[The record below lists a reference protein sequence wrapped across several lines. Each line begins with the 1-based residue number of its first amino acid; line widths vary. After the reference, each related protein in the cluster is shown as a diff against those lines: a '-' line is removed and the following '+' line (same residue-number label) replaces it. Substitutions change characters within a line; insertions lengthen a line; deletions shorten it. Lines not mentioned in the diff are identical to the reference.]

1 MPHRSGQSAPQR
13 QKSGNDRQGN
23 LSDGRWRVEILL
35 FAGMLAIYQLSRTL
49 VVGDASEAIKNAF
62 SVINLEKA
70 TGFFFEPRVQSALID
85 NLHITKGMNLFY
97 IWAHLPITAAFFI
110 WLYRRRRPA
119 YTFVRNAFFLANLF
133 ALAVFVVFPV
143 APPRMMHNEGF
154 VDTLSLFSGIN
165 LHGGHLS
172 GLFNPF
178 AAVPSMH
185 MGYAL
190 MVGVIVAYL
199 TKHWYV
205 RAIALL
211 YPMLVFITILAT
223 ANHYVFDALAGGAV
237 TCAAFAVMALITRHT
252 STLRAARASS

>member
-1 MPHRSGQSAPQR
+1 MPHRSGHSASPR
-13 QKSGNDRQGN
+13 QHSGTDSQGD

-35 FAGMLAIYQLSRTL
+35 FAGMLVIYQLSRTL
-49 VVGDASEAIKNAF
+49 VVGDATAAVKNAF
-62 SVINLEKA
+62 SVIHLEKA

-97 IWAHLPITAAFFI
+97 IWAHLPITGAFFI
-110 WLYRRRRPA
+110 WLYRRRREA
-119 YTFVRNAFFLANLF
+119 YTFVRNAFFLANLL

-199 TKHWYV
+199 AKHWYV

-211 YPMLVFITILAT
+211 YPALVFITIVAT

-237 TCAAFAVMALITRHT
+237 TCTAFAITAVATRSASARRALR
-252 STLRAARASS
+252 SAN

>member
-1 MPHRSGQSAPQR
+1 MPLRSGHSAPPR
-13 QKSGNDRQGN
+13 QHGTTDRQRN

-49 VVGDASEAIKNAF
+49 VVGDATEAVKNAF

-85 NLHITKGMNLFY
+85 NLHMTKGMNLFY
-97 IWAHLPITAAFFI
+97 IWAHLPVTAAFFI
-110 WLYRRRRPA
+110 WLYRRRRSA

-143 APPRMMHNEGF
+143 APPRMMHNQGF

-190 MVGVIVAYL
+190 MVGLIVAYL
-199 TKHWYV
+199 TKNWLIRGV
-205 RAIALL
+205 ALM
-211 YPMLVFITILAT
+211 YPVIVFVTIVAT
-223 ANHYVFDALAGGAV
+223 ANHYVFDTLAGGAV
-237 TCAAFAVMALITRHT
+237 TCGAFGVMAIATHIASRR
-252 STLRAARASS
+252 RAAHAQT